1 MQNTTAKLL
10 FLLIVT
16 GALFVGC
23 SRDDEKIEDADT
35 KGSLEE
41 SVMGGLEE
49 GNEES
54 DLDDEADIDV
64 DDEAATDDSATT
76 DEGTPSSSGPATAPG
91 SQGTSQEASAYVDG
105 TYSAEGP
112 YQSPAGQENMGIT
125 LVIKGGVVTSVS
137 VSPKA
142 EDPTSKQFQE
152 LFSSGISA
160 LVVGKSLDSLGSLGA
175 VNGASLTPNGFEAA
189 VATIKS
195 LAQS

>member
-23 SRDDEKIEDADT
+23 SRDDEKTEDTDT

-54 DLDDEADIDV
+54 DLDNEADIDE
-64 DDEAATDDSATT
+64 DDDAATDDSTT
-76 DEGTPSSSGPATAPG
+76 DEGTPSSSGPANTPG
-91 SQGTSQEASAYVDG
+91 SQGTNQEASAYVDG

-125 LVIKGGVVTSVS
+125 LVIKGGVVSSVS
-137 VSPKA
+137 VTPKA
-142 EDPTSKQFQE
+142 EDPTSKQFQKM
-152 LFSSGISA
+152 FSSGISA